1 MPSYY
6 PAALVKRADESL
18 IRALAP
24 GVPMRRAAFG
34 LAQVVLRE
42 LRDHAGG
49 AVGQKVWLV
58 VGVGDN
64 GADALW
70 AGAFLKRRGV
80 DVRALLLNPRRAHP
94 AGLAAFRRAGGKF
107 VDDVPDAPAPFG
119 GGPGRGVVVDGV
131 VGLSGKGPLRG
142 HAAEIFSRPSGHRV
156 VAVDLPSGVDPDTG
170 AVAGPAVTA
179 DVTVAMGVFK
189 QAHAL
194 NPGRCGRLELVD
206 IGYPEAGF
214 GPLGVLDGARG
225 LTALGQERLA
235 ALLPAPGPGDDK
247 YTQGVLGVVA
257 GSPTYPGAGALCAS
271 GALATTSGMVRAVG
285 PGAKALVAVHP
296 ELVVSEDVE
305 STGRVNAWV
314 LGPGADE
321 STRALLLRAL
331 ATDLPVVADAS
342 ALRLVPDA
350 IKRRSAPTVVTPH
363 EREFEA
369 FAGRP
374 VGADRAAAAAALATE
389 CGATVLLKGH
399 VTIIA
404 EPGGQVLVNI
414 AGNSW
419 AATAGSG
426 DVLSGMIGALLASAA
441 AEHAAPV
448 AAAIHSRA
456 AALAAGAEPGAP
468 ITASALAARIPDAI
482 RSARASGL
490 ARRTPSVRAAGR
502 TGDGNAIGSYP

>member
-1 MPSYY
+1 MPYYY
-6 PAALVKRADESL
+6 PAALVKQADESL
-18 IRALAP
+18 IEALAP
-24 GVPMRRAAFG
+24 GLPMRRAAFG
-34 LAQVVLRE
+34 LAQVVLGE
-42 LRDHAGG
+42 LRDHVGG
-49 AVGQKVWLV
+49 VAGQKVWLV
-58 VGVGDN
+58 VGTGDN
-64 GADALW
+64 GGDALW

-80 DVRALLLNPRRAHP
+80 DARALLLHPQRAHP

-107 VDDVPDAPAPFG
+107 VADVPDPSEDG
-119 GGPGRGVVVDGV
+119 RERGVVVDGV
-131 VGLSGKGPLRG
+131 VGLSGRGPLRG
-142 HAAEIFSRPSGHRV
+142 HAAEIFSRPSRHRI

-170 AVAGPAVTA
+170 VVAGPAVTA

-189 QAHAL
+189 QAHAM
-194 NPGRCGRLELVD
+194 NPGRCGRLALVD
-206 IGYPEAGF
+206 IGYQEAGF

-225 LTALGQERLA
+225 LTALAEERIA
-235 ALLPAPGPGDDK
+235 SLLPVPGPGDDK

-257 GSPTYPGAGALCAS
+257 GSPTYPGAGALCAA
-271 GALATTSGMVRAVG
+271 GALAMTSGMVRAVG
-285 PGAKALVAVHP
+285 PGAKALLAAHP

-314 LGPGADE
+314 VGPGADE
-321 STRALLLRAL
+321 STRALLLRVL

-350 IKRRSAPTVVTPH
+350 IKHRSAPTVITPH

-374 VGADRAAAAAALATE
+374 VGADRAAAAVALAAE
-389 CGATVLLKGH
+389 SKATVLLKGH

-404 EPGGQVLVNI
+404 EPSGRVVVNI

-426 DVLSGMIGALLASAA
+426 DVLSGMIGALLASAT

-456 AALAAGAEPGAP
+456 AALAAGGDRGAP
-468 ITASALAARIPDAI
+468 ITASALAARIPEAI
-482 RSARASGL
+482 RAARARL
-490 ARRTPSVRAAGR
+490 DA
-502 TGDGNAIGSYP
+502 